1 MGKHWSPV
9 KGFDGVVARI
19 ITSDDGGPIRR
30 IINGRSRRPTGSFTS
45 LKAGG
50 RAMPHESVEG
60 ERQAMWLAET
70 ATCVRKLLAQPHR
83 LEILVSGR
91 PKPLRYFPDLL
102 LEMDEAAA
110 SRIVAKR
117 PFAQAVFT
125 APGNGGGHSTKSVV
139 LEIKTKSDRRME
151 DDDYSLKLDL
161 ARRVYEGL
169 GVVFAVV
176 QAETDLLAPDPSVV
190 KRIVMKRHVA
200 IDSRDI
206 EIATSRVQAGPVA
219 LGDLAASVDPGHRG
233 ISKIF
238 ALHVRRVI
246 SIDMTGRV
254 GAHTAVHRNENA
266 KARRARLG
274 AVWPTEPFVET

>member
-1 MGKHWSPV
+1 MGTNWSSV
-9 KGFDGVVARI
+9 KGFEGVVARI
-19 ITSDDGGPIRR
+19 VTSNDGGPIRR
-30 IINGRSRRPTGSFTS
+30 IISGRSRRPTGTFTS
-45 LKAGG
+45 VKAGG

-60 ERQAMWLAET
+60 ERQAMWVAEA
-70 ATCVRKLLAQPHR
+70 ATCVRKMLAQPHR

-91 PKPLRYFPDLL
+91 PKPLKYFPDLL
-102 LEMDEAAA
+102 VDMDEEAA
-110 SRIVAKR
+110 SRLAAKR
-117 PFAQAVFT
+117 PFAQAVF
-125 APGNGGGHSTKSVV
+125 APPGNRGGDWSRSVV

-151 DDDYSLKLDL
+151 DADYRLKLRL

-176 QAETDLLAPDPSVV
+176 QAETDLLAPDPSAV
-190 KRIVMKRHVA
+190 KRIVINRHVA

-219 LGDLAASVDPGHRG
+219 LEDLTASLDPGHRG
-233 ISKIF
+233 ISKAF

-254 GAHTAVHRNENA
+254 GAKTAVHRNESA
-266 KARRARLG
+266 SARRTPLS
-274 AVWPTEPFVET
+274 AVWPIEPFVET